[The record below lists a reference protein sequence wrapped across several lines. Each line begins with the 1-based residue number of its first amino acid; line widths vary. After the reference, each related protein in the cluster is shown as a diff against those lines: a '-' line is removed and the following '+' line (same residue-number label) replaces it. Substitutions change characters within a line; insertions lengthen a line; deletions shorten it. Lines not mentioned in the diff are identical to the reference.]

1 MQKLIDTLRGFG
13 IEIPEDKTADVKKA
27 LSESYKHIGEFT
39 KATQKLEGDRDG
51 WKKRA
56 ETAEKALKGFD
67 GIDPADIKS
76 QLEEAQRKV
85 KEAQDDADK
94 RIAER
99 DFNDALKAE
108 LESLKFTSAAARRSV
123 EKDIRDAG
131 LKLKDGKILGLSDL
145 IEQIKG
151 ADSSAFVDEAQA
163 AAEANKARFTQPMNH
178 AASGKTMTRDEIMS
192 VRDTVQRQRLIGEN
206 RHLFMKGKTE

>member
-13 IEIPEDKTADVKKA
+13 IEIPEDKAADVKKA
-27 LSESYKHIGEFT
+27 LSENYKHIGEYT
-39 KATQKLEGDRDG
+39 KATQKLEGDRDS

-56 ETAEKALKGFD
+56 ETAEEALKSFD
-67 GIDPADIKS
+67 GIDPANIKS

-94 RIAER
+94 RIAKR

-108 LESLKFTSAAARRSV
+108 LDSLKFTSAAARKSV
-123 EKDIRDAG
+123 ENDIRAAG

-178 AASGKTMTRDEIMS
+178 GGSGKTLTASDIMAIK
-192 VRDTVQRQRLIGEN
+192 DANERQTQIAKN
-206 RHLFMKGKTE
+206 IHLFKKG

>member
-27 LSESYKHIGEFT
+27 LSENYKHIGEYT
-39 KATQKLEGDRDG
+39 KATQKLETDRDS
-51 WKKRA
+51 WKQRA
-56 ETAEKALKGFD
+56 ETAEEALKSFD

-94 RIAER
+94 RIADR

-108 LESLKFTSAAARRSV
+108 LDSLKFTSAAARKSV
-123 EKDIRDAG
+123 ENDIRAAG

-163 AAEANKARFTQPMNH
+163 AAEANRARFTQPMNQQT
-178 AASGKTMTRDEIMS
+178 GKVKRLSEMSLDERM
-192 VRDTVQRQRLIGEN
+192 RLKREKPDYYEKLRGE
-206 RHLFMKGKTE
+206 